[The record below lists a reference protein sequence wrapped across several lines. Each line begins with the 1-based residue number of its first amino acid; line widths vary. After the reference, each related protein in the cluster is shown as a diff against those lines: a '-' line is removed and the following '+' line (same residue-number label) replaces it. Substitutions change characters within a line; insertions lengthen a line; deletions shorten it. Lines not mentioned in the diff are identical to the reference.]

1 MSTTTHRRLTPV
13 SAAASLMIGLF
24 ALTGCSVL
32 DTVMPKDEAVRD
44 DKTSEVTEAG
54 QADVFT
60 IAVGDCFNDV
70 DAEEISEVPVVPCD
84 QPHDYE
90 AYSAFDLAGDE
101 FPGDEAVTQ
110 QAGDGCTP
118 PFAEFNGVGYDD
130 STLYLGYLLPTEDS
144 WNEQA
149 DREVLCYIYEENVQ
163 TTGTLK
169 GAAR

>member
-1 MSTTTHRRLTPV
+1 MPIIAPHTSRTLG
-13 SAAASLMIGLF
+13 AAALLAGVI
-24 ALTGCSVL
+24 ALSGCSAL
-32 DTVMPKDEAVRD
+32 DALQPKDQAVRD
-44 DKTSEVTEAG
+44 DETSEVTEAG

-90 AYSAFDLAGDE
+90 AYSAFDLTGDT
-101 FPGDEAVTQ
+101 FPGDDVVTQ

-118 PFAEFNGVGYDD
+118 AFAEFNGLGYDD
-130 STLYLGYLLPTEDS
+130 SSLYLGYLLPTEDS
-144 WNEQA
+144 WTGQN

-163 TTGTLK
+163 TTGTLQ